1 MNTSGVRYRWSLA
14 LPLTLGVLALFI
26 LLYHGSLMSMV
37 GIWLESDTFSHGFL
51 VFPAVAFLIYRA
63 RDRLLALDPHPSW
76 LGLLALVGCLA
87 LWFVAH
93 VGSVQVAEQFAYVAA
108 LSAIAWALLGGR
120 VMRVLA
126 FPILFGFFAVP
137 FGDFIIPTL
146 MQFTAWFV
154 VEAIELTGIPV
165 FREGYML
172 SIPRGDFE
180 VAKACSGIRYL
191 IASVS
196 LGTFYAYITFTSWK
210 KRLAFVALAI
220 VMPIVANGL
229 RAFGIVMIAHFTNM
243 EHAVGVDHLIY
254 GWLFFGVLI
263 FLMFWIG
270 GRYADEPPAALAASP
285 ADGRSLAVAS
295 LGGVCVALL
304 GLMFVVPLLS
314 GKALA
319 AADAPMAPAA
329 VPAATAQWR
338 IDAAGESAYMP
349 DFKDAN
355 AIAQLVYAQGNDRIG
370 VTIHTYS
377 GGDREVV
384 RAGNRFPMQIGHKI
398 VRELPMTLVSQ
409 GREFDIGRLDLL
421 ERGPRRAVL
430 YWYQIG
436 SVTTPSPTTAKIRE
450 WAARLTGKPTR
461 RAVVSLSVL
470 TDPRD
475 DVPPEL
481 MAFAQSF
488 VASFVDCVSDPA
500 GSNCTA
506 APSKSAP

>member
-1 MNTSGVRYRWSLA
+1 MSTAGVRYRWSVA
-14 LPLTLGVLALFI
+14 LPLTLGVLALFV
-26 LLYHGSLMSMV
+26 LLYHGSLMSMI

-63 RDRLLALDPHPSW
+63 RDRLLALDPQPSW
-76 LGLLALVGCLA
+76 LGFVALVGCLA

-93 VGSVQVAEQFAYVAA
+93 VGSVQVAEQFAFVAG
-108 LSAIAWALLGGR
+108 LSACAWALLGTR

-126 FPILFGFFAVP
+126 FPVLFGFFAVP

-220 VMPIVANGL
+220 AMPIIANGL

-270 GRYADEPPAALAASP
+270 GRYADEPPATQTASR
-285 ADGRSLAVAS
+285 ADGRSLTAVG
-295 LGGVCVALL
+295 LGAVCVSLL
-304 GLMFVVPLLS
+304 AAMVIVPVLS
-314 GKALA
+314 GRALA
-319 AADAPMAPAA
+319 AVDAPIAA
-329 VPAATAQWR
+329 ASVPRATAQWR
-338 IDAAGESAYMP
+338 IDAADESAYLP

-355 AIAQLVYAQGNDRIG
+355 AVAQLVYVRGNDRIG

-398 VRELPMTLVSQ
+398 VRELPLTLASQ
-409 GREFDIGRLDLL
+409 GRHFDLGRLDLL
-421 ERGPRRAVL
+421 ERGPRRSVL
-430 YWYQIG
+430 YWYQVGAI
-436 SVTTPSPTTAKIRE
+436 TTPSPTTAKIRE

-481 MAFAQSF
+481 LEFGQTF
-488 VASFVDCVSDPA
+488 VASFVDCVTDPA
-500 GSNCTA
+500 GDNCTA
-506 APSKSAP
+506 VASTP